1 MNEIVLPDFKHID
14 IGVGLKYLNN
24 NRELY
29 LKILKNFLNRYRDL
43 DLTLLEER
51 ELKDTIH
58 SIKGL
63 SSTLGMMN
71 LSKIATTIH
80 ENKNFELLPNFSKNL
95 SLVIDELKLKLEDR
109 QIKTILLIDDKIID
123 IDILIELL
131 GDKYDIAVALDERS
145 AIEILDSEDISVVM
159 LDIDI
164 NLDIEKVYSFIAS
177 KQIPTLFIIENIESK
192 ERLSQFYLKN
202 EFKKYII
209 KPFNLKKIEKSL
221 KEI

>member
-1 MNEIVLPDFKHID
+1 MNDTILPNFKHID

-24 NRELY
+24 NKDLY

-43 DLTLLEER
+43 DLKLLEER

-63 SSTLGMMN
+63 SSTLGMIS

-80 ENKNFELLPNFSKNL
+80 EHKNFKLLPKFSKTL
-95 SLVIDELKLKLEDR
+95 SLTIEELKLNLENR
-109 QIKTILLIDDKIID
+109 EIKTILLINDKIID

-131 GDKYDIAVALDERS
+131 GEKYDIAVALDERS
-145 AIEILDSEDISVVM
+145 AIEILDSEDISIVM

-164 NLDIEKVYSFIAS
+164 NLNIEKVYNFISS
-177 KQIPTLFIIENIESK
+177 KQIPTLFIMENMKSK
-192 ERLSQFYLKN
+192 EKLSQFSLKDN
-202 EFKKYII
+202 IKTHII